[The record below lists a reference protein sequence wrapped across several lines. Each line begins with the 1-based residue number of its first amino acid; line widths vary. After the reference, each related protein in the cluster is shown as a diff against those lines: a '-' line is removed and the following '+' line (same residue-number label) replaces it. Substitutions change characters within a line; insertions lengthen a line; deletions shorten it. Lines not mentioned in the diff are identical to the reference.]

1 MRIALAVLFASFITV
16 FGCLGQRNVYIYK
29 AKPTDFVGTDLF
41 SGKNVCLTIKDKR
54 VIDAKTKVKFTFEE
68 FAVSISETLKK
79 ACPKATF
86 TDTEDGADIL
96 LSIDVER
103 YDVRFTGV
111 IFTGITRYNIHVKPT
126 GGDTSGNVV
135 EGLCTRGNILGT
147 STAKSVIQKSF
158 DDASRK
164 LLDYLMKSQE

>member
-1 MRIALAVLFASFITV
+1 
-16 FGCLGQRNVYIYK
+16 
-29 AKPTDFVGTDLF
+29 
-41 SGKNVCLTIKDKR
+41 

-68 FAVSISETLKK
+68 LAVSISETLKK
-79 ACPKATF
+79 ECPKATF